1 MYTKIKTQTETVF
14 KIYIEDNISRFG
26 ENMKCQQQ
34 SDKQTYLFICIFL
47 WVFLSYI
54 MLFLENNEK

>member
-34 SDKQTYLFICIFL
+34 PDKQTYLFICIFCG
-47 WVFLSYI
+47 FSYHI
-54 MLFLENNEK
+54 LCYF